1 MAMVLVRDCGPEKEM
16 TRAILMTVGWD
27 CGTCDRDSTLGCQGI
42 QTEGSSSC
50 SYGPVHSSEMCEA
63 MRLLEQQGSW
73 MLSVSIPTGD
83 GLDEGG
89 LHGERQEVPFV
100 F

>member
-1 MAMVLVRDCGPEKEM
+1 MVGIVVHVTGTPLWGVVGFKLKEAAHVL
-16 TRAILMTVGWD
+16 TGQ
-27 CGTCDRDSTLGCQGI
+27 S
-42 QTEGSSSC
+42 
-50 SYGPVHSSEMCEA
+50 HSSEMCQA

-73 MLSVSIPTGD
+73 MLSVFIPTGD